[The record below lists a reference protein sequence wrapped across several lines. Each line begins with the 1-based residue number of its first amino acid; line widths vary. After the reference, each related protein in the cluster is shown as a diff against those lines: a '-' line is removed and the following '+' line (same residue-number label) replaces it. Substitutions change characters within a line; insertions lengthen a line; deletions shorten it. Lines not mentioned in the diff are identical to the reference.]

1 MNDNASS
8 EKMDGCEASQPQ
20 SPNMEKSSIPEPV
33 TKKAKVENRK
43 DSVEDSSSLAA
54 TVGTSSTN
62 LESITECE
70 SEKKNIEESF
80 PLLDLP
86 LLIQLMVMK
95 NLSLKMLIRL
105 STTCRYLKELIF
117 DSSEFWSFCE
127 LRVYPMALGSNVG
140 RIEKLEKFLNKIP
153 TDSIKHLDWYLDSE
167 NLSSFKSIIERY
179 PHLDEL
185 TLGGL
190 LEDQLIPEWFLKSL

>member
-86 LLIQLMVMK
+86 LIQLMVMK

-127 LRVYPMALGSNVG
+127 LRVYPMALGPNVG
-140 RIEKLEKFLNKIP
+140 RIQHSGCNIC
-153 TDSIKHLDWYLDSE
+153 SISP
-167 NLSSFKSIIERY
+167 RY
-179 PHLDEL
+179 PKMMKVMENDS
-185 TLGGL
+185 
-190 LEDQLIPEWFLKSL
+190 QRRFSIN